1 MTDFLLPYDNIVII
15 ENCVIDR
22 NFGSGILSLS
32 VVLVVRNCTFGPNNT
47 NDGEPEDVIIRRPPG
62 VPGRFLNCI
71 FTKEIFDSDA
81 DVRFSCIPGTAGE
94 ENIDADPLWVDPENG
109 DYHLRVGSPCIDSGT
124 DTGLTVDLDGN
135 PRPVDVIGT
144 GIDGPGAY
152 DMGAYEF
159 QLSPADLDSNGYVNS
174 RDLILFQ
181 DRWQDSE

>member
-1 MTDFLLPYDNIVII
+1 MWVDA
-15 ENCVIDR
+15 
-22 NFGSGILSLS
+22 G
-32 VVLVVRNCTFGPNNT
+32 
-47 NDGEPEDVIIRRPPG
+47 
-62 VPGRFLNCI
+62 
-71 FTKEIFDSDA
+71 DSDY
-81 DVRFSCIPGTAGE
+81 R
-94 ENIDADPLWVDPENG
+94 
-109 DYHLRVGSPCIDSGT
+109 LRVGSPCIDAGT

-152 DMGAYEF
+152 DIGAYEF